1 MTMLEEFISQYG
13 TTILYAILTAIA
25 GYLGTIAKNLYE
37 KYVNDQTKRAVAKTV
52 VTAVEQL
59 YSDLDGSHKYAM
71 AVEYLEKMLNEK
83 GIIITELEIRLLIES
98 AVKQFT
104 HTFND
109 DKYKEVET
117 KED

>member
-1 MTMLEEFISQYG
+1 MLEEFISQYG

-37 KYVNDQTKRAVAKTV
+37 KHVTDQTKRAVAKTV

-59 YSDLDGSHKYAM
+59 YADLDGSHKYAM
-71 AVEYLEKMLNEK
+71 AVEYLEKMLNDK

-98 AVKQFT
+98 AVNEFT